1 MSVDLRT
8 HEAAMRAAC
17 KEVADPRVD
26 TDWAL
31 FGYEGQT
38 NTLKLQ
44 GTGEDGLVELIE
56 DFNPSKVQ
64 YAFLKVEDPKTSL
77 PKFVLINW
85 QGETVPGSRK
95 GSSALHLRDVEKF
108 FVGHHVT
115 MTVRNED
122 ELDMEQIMEK
132 VAKSSSTTYNFKE
145 KPKGMELSPKPV
157 GTAYKKIVP
166 SAELPNI
173 QIRES
178 FWQKDQTEE
187 KMRILA
193 EREKKIEETKG
204 MDKERRQREEMEG
217 RLREE
222 QIKERERLVANQR
235 QQEQKTNEKV
245 KEQSSWE
252 EQRAADARDAEE
264 RAQRSD
270 VMRRERKEEAQELI
284 RQGGGQAKMVFQ
296 RNSSQGQM
304 NFAAPI
310 RTSAPLGPP
319 APIQLPKAETNGEK
333 KTRKEEEDKPV
344 ETERRKEVLEEK
356 DEEKVEMHSDI
367 APPPPAFDNHSPM
380 KEGVVRKE
388 DIIEEKN
395 TAVLKE
401 DDEGV
406 HHATVATV
414 TGEGESTSLESYG
427 TCAVALYDYQA
438 SDETEISFDPGQI
451 ISHIDQI
458 DPGWW
463 QGLGPQGNYGLFPA
477 NYVEII
483 DNQEL
488 QIM

>member
-1 MSVDLRT
+1 M
-8 HEAAMRAAC
+8 
-17 KEVADPRVD
+17 D

-132 VAKSSSTTYNFKE
+132 VAKSSSTTYNFKVYHFYNLYTWFTKQRNLHLTVTSLQE

-173 QIRES
+173 QIRCLHLAHWPLAYIIGHNRLNHLVILMFRES

-235 QQEQKTNEKV
+235 QQEQKTNDKV

-264 RAQRSD
+264 
-270 VMRRERKEEAQELI
+270 
-284 RQGGGQAKMVFQ
+284 
-296 RNSSQGQM
+296 
-304 NFAAPI
+304 
-310 RTSAPLGPP
+310 
-319 APIQLPKAETNGEK
+319 
-333 KTRKEEEDKPV
+333 
-344 ETERRKEVLEEK
+344 
-356 DEEKVEMHSDI
+356 
-367 APPPPAFDNHSPM
+367 
-380 KEGVVRKE
+380 
-388 DIIEEKN
+388 
-395 TAVLKE
+395 
-401 DDEGV
+401 
-406 HHATVATV
+406 
-414 TGEGESTSLESYG
+414 
-427 TCAVALYDYQA
+427 
-438 SDETEISFDPGQI
+438 
-451 ISHIDQI
+451 
-458 DPGWW
+458 
-463 QGLGPQGNYGLFPA
+463 
-477 NYVEII
+477 
-483 DNQEL
+483 
-488 QIM
+488 